1 VQKTCHISASFND
14 EKKTQM
20 AKQIMPPAEF
30 EGSRAL
36 DRSDELLTADE
47 LKEISLFRSLKTKM
61 PFEKFPGYTIL
72 RRCTPGRVLCEQ
84 AEAGSTAI
92 CILTTEDVLTLRE
105 SQLASIHEIKKTRA
119 EGETDTEK
127 LQPFFR
133 DKSDRELLDHEKTFS
148 AEIEQLKSRI
158 QQLNE
163 SDERDQ
169 QQLRQAA
176 KACLFFDSE
185 LERNKGGILR
195 RLARTIFG
203 GGTTPVESR
212 PESIPIDGPTDIDSK
227 SMEAP
232 LFEGE
237 IFGEM
242 SCINRTPRSATVV
255 ATDDCYMLEIVQ
267 NLLNVLRRDPKYKQ
281 RMDATYKRRVMESQ
295 FRRLPIFENLT
306 SGNFNL
312 LRDDLELIE
321 YPPGAVIFEEYEP
334 SDNFYVIRSGV
345 VKAVKNAWNL
355 FRDAEFKDSHWSAL
369 STELRNLSTATDDL
383 SKLSWEA
390 FSDELRES
398 ISSEHEKEISSSDR
412 PAILA
417 ALNALITG
425 GEIHKKL
432 GKKTKDVVE
441 GLSIPAMRLAAH
453 DFHSE
458 TGRWTEI
465 QIAVFHRLLLENLFE
480 NGLPRRSESA
490 GERYTLSYMGRGEFF
505 GDMGVL
511 LDQPRSATC
520 IAYDHPESGFHQS
533 IPDARTGAVP
543 SRVELVRIGKSALE
557 RLLKSAPD
565 VKKRVEQIISQRRAS
580 DRMRESAPGMLFQQA
595 EQSPEFER
603 LGLVQG
609 QELMLID
616 LDRCTRCGSCVDA
629 CVRTHSDG
637 QSRLYLDGPRFENY
651 LVPLTCRKCIDPV
664 CMIGCPVG
672 AISRGDNGE
681 IQIKNWCIGCE
692 LCANQCPYGS
702 IQMNYLDEPN
712 FTAEQQLALQKFS
725 GEVKPISQRAVVC
738 DLCSSLPG
746 QSPACVSSCP
756 HDAALR
762 LNSRE
767 FLLNS
772 FFSDN
777 RTYESRSGSENQLT
791 ASEVSR

>member
-1 VQKTCHISASFND
+1 
-14 EKKTQM
+14 M

-30 EGSRAL
+30 GESQSL
-36 DRSDELLTADE
+36 DFADELLTADE
-47 LKEISLFRSLKTKM
+47 LKGISLFQSLKKKM

-84 AEAGSTAI
+84 AEAGSTAF
-92 CILTTEDVLTLRE
+92 CILTTEDVLSLRE
-105 SQLASIHEIKKTRA
+105 SQLTSIHDIKKSRAAGGKPGSTELAEASRA
-119 EGETDTEK
+119 EEETETDE
-127 LQPFFR
+127 LQSFFR
-133 DKSDRELLDHEKTFS
+133 DKSDQELLEHEQTLS

-158 QQLNE
+158 QQLDQA
-163 SDERDQ
+163 DERNQ

-176 KACLFFDSE
+176 KAYLILDSE
-185 LERNKGGILR
+185 LKPNKGGRLR
-195 RLARTIFG
+195 RLARAILG
-203 GGTTPVESR
+203 GGTTPFESR

-232 LFEGE
+232 LYEGE
-237 IFGEM
+237 LFGEM

-255 ATDDCYMLEIVQ
+255 ATSDCYILEMVQ
-267 NLLNVLRRDPKYKQ
+267 NLLNVLRRDPNFKQ
-281 RMDATYKRRVMESQ
+281 RMDKTYKNRVMESQ
-295 FRRLPIFENLT
+295 FRRLPIFENL
-306 SGNFNL
+306 SSEDFDL
-312 LRDDLELIE
+312 LRDDLELLE
-321 YPPGAVIFEEYEP
+321 YPPGAVIFEEFEP

-355 FRDAEFKDSHWSAL
+355 FRDDEFKDSHWSAL
-369 STELRNLSTATDDL
+369 FTELRNLSTATDDL
-383 SKLSWEA
+383 SKLIWEA
-390 FSDELRES
+390 LPDELRES
-398 ISSEHEKEISSSDR
+398 ITSEQTEEISSSDR
-412 PAILA
+412 PALLA
-417 ALNALITG
+417 ALNGLVTG
-425 GEIHKKL
+425 GAIHKKL
-432 GKKTKDVVE
+432 GKNTEDIVE
-441 GLSIPAMRLAAH
+441 KLSIPAIRRAAK
-453 DFHSE
+453 DFHLE
-458 TGRWTEI
+458 TARWTEI
-465 QIAVFHRLLLENLFE
+465 QIAVFHRLLLENQFE
-480 NGLPRRSESA
+480 NGLPRRAKSA
-490 GERYTLSYMGRGEFF
+490 GARHTLSYMGRGEFF

-557 RLLKSAPD
+557 RLLRSAPD
-565 VKKRVEQIISQRRAS
+565 VKKQVEQIIAQRTAS
-580 DRMRESAPGMLFQQA
+580 DRLRESDPGLLFQQA

-629 CVRTHSDG
+629 CVSTHSDG
-637 QSRLYLDGPRFENY
+637 HSRLFLDGPRFENY

-712 FTAEQQLALQKFS
+712 FSAEQQQALEKFS

-746 QSPACVSSCP
+746 QSPACVYACP

-762 LNSRE
+762 VNSRE
-767 FLLNS
+767 FLLKS
-772 FFSDN
+772 PSSDN
-777 RTYESRSGSENQLT
+777 FSVGDENGSENHLT
-791 ASEVSR
+791 ASEVSG